1 VNGEQ
6 NPLYEIARHR
16 VVPVV
21 EVPSAD
27 AAERLG
33 EALLAAGLPVVEIT
47 LRTTAAIDSI
57 ERLASRLPAL
67 LVGAGTVLS
76 PDLAQQ
82 AVDAGTRFLVSP
94 GFNPAVTRRAA
105 VLGVPMIPGVA
116 TPTEIEAALAEGLT
130 LLKLFPAGALGGPA
144 YIGAVAAPYPGVRFV
159 PTGGIGQDTLADY
172 LALDSVVA
180 VGGTWI
186 APSSALSEGDFEG
199 IRIRAAEAVRSAG
212 AAPSSAGGTAGRAEG

>member
-1 VNGEQ
+1 MSSEP
-6 NPLYEIARHR
+6 NPMYEIARHR

-21 EVPSAD
+21 EVPSAE

-33 EALLAAGLPVVEIT
+33 DVLLAAGLPIVEIT
-47 LRTTAAIDSI
+47 LRTTAALESI
-57 ERLASRLPAL
+57 ERLASRLPDL

-82 AVDAGTRFLVSP
+82 AVDAGARFLVGP
-94 GFNPAVTRRAA
+94 GFNSAVTRRAA

-130 LLKLFPAGALGGPA
+130 LLKLFPASALGGPT
-144 YIGAVAAPYPGVRFV
+144 YIGAIAAPYRGVRFI
-159 PTGGIGQDTLADY
+159 PTGGIGPDTIADY
-172 LALDSVVA
+172 LALDSVLA

-186 APSSALSEGDFEG
+186 ARASALVDGDFEG
-199 IRIRAAEAVRSAG
+199 IRTRAEEAVRIARDATISA
-212 AAPSSAGGTAGRAEG
+212 